1 MAVEPVGSLPFVSVV
16 LPTFNR
22 AATLARAIASVLD
35 QDHRALELIIVD
47 DASSDESTSLLA
59 GLGDPRV
66 STLRLAQNRG
76 QAHARNRGIEK
87 AKAGLVAFQDS
98 DDEWL
103 PGKLSLQLKAMAEA
117 GPDVGVVYGD
127 MIRIWRDGRRE
138 ALPAPEI
145 RRGAVFDDR
154 PSLYQPYGLGIQSCL
169 IRRDLLLA
177 IGGFNENLRC
187 FEDLELFLRLAQCC
201 DFIRLPQPLV
211 HYHDSGGVSMAGDC
225 ERLARRYLIQQ
236 YGPLLTS
243 LDPGRLAR
251 ELLEIAPAVEAAG
264 TAGPLADGEVLPGG
278 RAPAF
283 IRRIVRKTL
292 KLAWWGLTFWRLPQR
307 LRIRRAVLGRRA
319 GSR

>member
-35 QDHRALELIIVD
+35 QDHRALDLIIVD

-127 MIRIWRDGRRE
+127 MIRIWRDG
-138 ALPAPEI
+138 
-145 RRGAVFDDR
+145 
-154 PSLYQPYGLGIQSCL
+154 
-169 IRRDLLLA
+169 
-177 IGGFNENLRC
+177 GGE
-187 FEDLELFLRLAQCC
+187 
-201 DFIRLPQPLV
+201 
-211 HYHDSGGVSMAGDC
+211 
-225 ERLARRYLIQQ
+225 
-236 YGPLLTS
+236 
-243 LDPGRLAR
+243 
-251 ELLEIAPAVEAAG
+251 
-264 TAGPLADGEVLPGG
+264 
-278 RAPAF
+278 
-283 IRRIVRKTL
+283 
-292 KLAWWGLTFWRLPQR
+292 
-307 LRIRRAVLGRRA
+307 
-319 GSR
+319 